1 MSVRFRPANEADIPE
16 VAALLTDD
24 ILGKTR
30 ENANIDKYLEAFRAM
45 ASEPQN
51 SLIVGDSDGKVVA
64 VYQLTLISGISLS
77 GTRRAQIEGVRVA
90 AELRG
95 QGVGEAMIADAED
108 RARKGGAGLMQ
119 FTTNNSRDRAL
130 NFYRRL
136 GFVDSHTGFKK
147 PI

>member
-24 ILGKTR
+24 ILGKIR

-108 RARKGGAGLMQ
+108 RARKGGASLMQ

-130 NFYRRL
+130 DFYRRL
-136 GFVDSHTGFKK
+136 GFIDSHTGFKK